1 VLGGAVFPVRKSS
14 KGPMQPVRIG
24 IGVGGLFAQRLA
36 TGVDQ
41 IPSEHLAR
49 LPVGG
54 DPVGLESELLLEQ
67 ALGSLPEA
75 RLGSILPLEILDVPF
90 VTARQAGALGQVV
103 LEPLD
108 YPRPL
113 AGWPFG

>member
-41 IPSEHLAR
+41 IPPEHLAR

-67 ALGSLPEA
+67 TLGSLPQP
-75 RLGSILPLEILDVPF
+75 RLGSILPLEIFDVPL
-90 VTARQAGALGQVV
+90 VTAREARALGQIVF
-103 LEPLD
+103 EPLD

-113 AGWPFG
+113 VDRPFG